1 MSTKVRPSVLAVALG
16 LILLSVLA
24 VVAKRFR
31 SEEPQTPQTTASQSV
46 SPSPEQGTVG
56 ADASRPVEIPSGSG
70 SGKTI
75 VRKPSPRATKVILKD
90 GRLVPAGEGR
100 ASLSDPGV
108 VAVVY
113 EGAPPAAVQRLKEIL
128 ESGSNEYPDFTRFEK
143 YPPWV
148 YDKIRE
154 MIPGNLGK
162 IIARL
167 AKMETEVPPEERGTP
182 VLDYSD
188 VEETGYS
195 VMYLISDKAKALGLH
210 SPSSGRPEHGPV
222 ADTKFGTVV
231 FDGSVPVDPGGL
243 ATWLAHRL
251 AAGDNKIRLPKI
263 PPETYPDW
271 ESWIRSYITEEYAR
285 QLEDE
290 GILPK
295 RSAR

>member
-1 MSTKVRPSVLAVALG
+1 MSTKVRPSVLAVAVG

-46 SPSPEQGTVG
+46 SPSSEQGTVG
-56 ADASRPVEIPSGSG
+56 ADARRPLEIPSRSG
-70 SGKTI
+70 SDKTV
-75 VRKPSPRATKVILKD
+75 VRKPLPRATKVILKD

-108 VAVVY
+108 MAVVY

-128 ESGSNEYPDFTRFEK
+128 ESGSNEYPDFTLSEK

-154 MIPGNLGK
+154 MIPGKLGEV
-162 IIARL
+162 IASIAEDMTKLPIEQRVQPYL
-167 AKMETEVPPEERGTP
+167 DFADAER
-182 VLDYSD
+182 
-188 VEETGYS
+188 TGYGL
-195 VMYLISDKAKALGLH
+195 MYLVSDQAKKGGL
-210 SPSSGRPEHGPV
+210 SSTPV
-222 ADTKFGTVV
+222 ADTKFGIAVV
-231 FDGSVPVDPGGL
+231 SDDGIGPAEVAV
-243 ATWLAHRL
+243 WLAHRL
-251 AAGDNKIRLPKI
+251 AAGDERIKLPRI
-263 PPETYPDW
+263 PPEPYKDW
-271 ESWIRSYITEEYAR
+271 QSWVRDFSTEEYAR